1 MKSTLS
7 GGSAEGVSEAGAPHA
22 AGGVARAETGVA
34 RAFEALLSGCA
45 VYDLSSRAKIRLT
58 GSDRVRWLNG
68 MVTNNIRDLAP
79 NHGVYCFLLN
89 AQGHIQADF
98 YAYNMG
104 ESIVVDADGQLREKI
119 LAHFDKFIIMDDVEV
134 ADVTSTLGTIGVAG
148 PQAKAVLRAAGVD
161 VPDLAPLEL
170 CSPKCNCAC
179 ECLKCTVVRGDE
191 AAGESYEIWLAP
203 GQMRAAWDALIAAGG
218 AAIDGAG
225 GGATDLGTTD
235 LETTGV
241 DAGSAGAA
249 AGADALELWRISR
262 GIPRYGVDIR
272 ERDLP
277 QETGQ
282 ERALNFTK
290 GCYLG
295 QEIVERIRSRG
306 AVHRQFSAFLV
317 EGALPAAGTKIQV
330 DEKDVGE
337 ITSSADLPLP
347 AGNRGVALGYLRRE
361 AAGKGLRAGAAMLKP
376 AALPI
381 I

>member
-1 MKSTLS
+1 MFEDLSSFAIIKLISMNSTLQGNS
-7 GGSAEGVSEAGAPHA
+7 TAAVSEAGISSAA
-22 AGGVARAETGVA
+22 AGGGAREFQTLG
-34 RAFEALLSGCA
+34 SGCG
-45 VYDLSSRAKIRLT
+45 VYDLSARAKIRLS
-58 GSDRVRWLNG
+58 GNDRVRWLNG

-104 ESIVVDADGQLREKI
+104 DSIVVDADAQLRDKV

-134 ADVTSTLGTIGVAG
+134 ADVTATLGVIGVAG
-148 PQAKAVLRAAGVD
+148 SQAKAVMRTAGIE
-161 VPDLAPLEL
+161 VPELAPLEM
-170 CSPKCNCAC
+170 CTPKCDCDC
-179 ECLKCTVVRGDE
+179 GCLQCTVVRGDE

-203 GQMRAAWDALIAAGG
+203 DQMKSAWDAL
-218 AAIDGAG
+218 
-225 GGATDLGTTD
+225 L
-235 LETTGV
+235 
-241 DAGSAGAA
+241 A
-249 AGADALELWRISR
+249 AGAMAIGPEALETRRISR

-282 ERALNFTK
+282 MRALSFTK

-306 AVHRQFSAFLV
+306 AVHREFTAFLI
-317 EGALPAAGTKIQV
+317 EGPLPAPGSKIQAG
-330 DEKDVGE
+330 EKEVGE
-337 ITSSADLPLP
+337 ITSSAELPLP
-347 AGNRGVALGYLRRE
+347 AGNQAFALGYLRRE
-361 AAGKGLRAGAAMLKP
+361 AAGKGLRSGTATLKP
-376 AALPI
+376 TQLPI